1 LANIL
6 IVSDDEALRD
16 LLELSL
22 VRLGHG
28 VEMTDSG
35 SRALD
40 LIRDE
45 VFDALILDNSFL
57 EMTALDILKHPRGK
71 RDSIGSVIVLNS
83 EWTPETIKE
92 FAGAGAAELVTKP
105 FNLPDLLIRI
115 EKLSG
120 RA

>member
-1 LANIL
+1 MANIL

-57 EMTALDILKHPRGK
+57 EMTALDILKQPRGK
-71 RDSIGSVIVLNS
+71 KDSIGNVIVLND
-83 EWTPETIKE
+83 EWTPEMIKE
-92 FAGAGAAELVTKP
+92 FAGAGADELVAKP

-115 EKLSG
+115 AKLSG